1 MQPPDSHACPTNKGG
16 TKHIQNGISSSARWR
31 VTANRF
37 KGNGSTRTIQG
48 LHTLLLIQTDIYQ
61 FAPIDPQPLPTH
73 FAFDPISGIL
83 FHPRELLLLGGLCR
97 IVLGC
102 VHYVHS
108 SGLFSFSKVMIKM
121 PRHIINTPWITE
133 FLEGI
138 ESSRGRTRLAVDILA
153 SPLNTQPYILEKVP
167 CL

>member
-1 MQPPDSHACPTNKGG
+1 MQPLDSHACPTNKGG
-16 TKHIQNGISSSARWR
+16 TKHIQNGICSSARWR
-31 VTANRF
+31 VTANVF

-48 LHTLLLIQTDIYQ
+48 LHTLLLIQADIHQ
-61 FAPIDPQPLPTH
+61 FPPIDPQLLQTH

-83 FHPRELLLLGGLCR
+83 FHPRKLLLLGGYCR

-108 SGLFSFSKVMIKM
+108 SGFFFLSKVMIKM
-121 PRHIINTPWITE
+121 PRHIINTPRITE
-133 FLEGI
+133 SLEEI

-153 SPLNTQPYILEKVP
+153 SPLNTQPYILE
-167 CL
+167 